1 MQDREDESTV
11 RSHRVA
17 DDVEG
22 EVEVVDVGQTEA
34 ADDGIE
40 RSVAQWCGCDVGVV
54 VADAELLVV
63 LGGDGLL
70 DQCFGQIEAL
80 DGGAA
85 AGQLAADATMAAGRV
100 EQVLPGHRAEQLE
113 QCGGYR
119 VGVGVRPAGL
129 VRSLRRRR
137 TWRWPRCGRYDVERT
152 GRRTVR
158 IGRVVIGSAASGS
171 SSGRRPAAA
180 F

>member
-85 AGQLAADATMAAGRV
+85 AGRLAADATMA
-100 EQVLPGHRAEQLE
+100 Q
-113 QCGGYR
+113 
-119 VGVGVRPAGL
+119 
-129 VRSLRRRR
+129 
-137 TWRWPRCGRYDVERT
+137 
-152 GRRTVR
+152 
-158 IGRVVIGSAASGS
+158 AASSRCSPVTGPS
-171 SSGRRPAAA
+171 SSNSGVDTESA
-180 F
+180 

>member
-63 LGGDGLL
+63 RGGDGLL

-85 AGQLAADATMAAGRV
+85 AGQLAADATMA
-100 EQVLPGHRAEQLE
+100 Q
-113 QCGGYR
+113 
-119 VGVGVRPAGL
+119 
-129 VRSLRRRR
+129 
-137 TWRWPRCGRYDVERT
+137 
-152 GRRTVR
+152 
-158 IGRVVIGSAASGS
+158 AASSRCSPVTEGGTNW
-171 SSGRRPAAA
+171 GRLRGQRLSVGHVGKSWVPPVE
-180 F
+180 